1 MEHNSPT
8 NNIAAALGGSL
19 FATYSSIKQLLQI
32 PSRSSYAIN
41 WAETFQVC
49 WKAAIGALVGLIVKF
64 CWDKIFTNKTK
75 VK

>member
-1 MEHNSPT
+1 MEHNSPA
-8 NNIAAALGGSL
+8 NNVAAAIGGSL
-19 FATYSSIKQLLQI
+19 FAAYGSIKQLLQA
-32 PSRSSYAIN
+32 PLTNPYSIN

>member
-8 NNIAAALGGSL
+8 NNVAAALGGSL
-19 FATYSSIKQLLQI
+19 FAAYSSIKQLLQAPI
-32 PSRSSYAIN
+32 NYSYRIN

-49 WKAAIGALVGLIVKF
+49 WKAAIGAFVGLIVKF
-64 CWDKIFTNKTK
+64 FWDEIFTNKTK